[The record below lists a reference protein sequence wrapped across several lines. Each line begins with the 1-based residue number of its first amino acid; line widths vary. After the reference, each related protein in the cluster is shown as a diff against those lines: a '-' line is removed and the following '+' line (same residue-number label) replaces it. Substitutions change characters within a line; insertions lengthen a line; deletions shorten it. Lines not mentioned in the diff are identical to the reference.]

1 MDIDLESNSSYQ
13 GNPTRWTTY
22 LSSLPLINQS
32 SFFYKDE
39 TLDIGYILTNPLII
53 VDSQTYKK
61 LGTINVDSSHLFL
74 ITSKRFCGF
83 FSSEE
88 TFNILVCSMNNE
100 FFVYTMIPFS
110 QFNNYPIVNYEFKS
124 IIVNR
129 NIENRIMKFKYLQN
143 SEKILYFIT
152 INDKSQ
158 INFLTLDGRS
168 FKGDITQLPNMNKSS
183 FSFWHFSNTIYDDIS
198 QMPLYL
204 LNPFSYSEYYSG
216 NSDNNILLILTEKY
230 LKILKFSIYDTYV
243 SPEIIYTNYNIKIEL
258 LDIIQDYNNLCD
270 IITCD
275 CYFDSNYKVYVI
287 YIIIQNKFKKFFLYK
302 KEISLYNKNI
312 PENLS
317 YIEVTNYYLGN
328 PNSCLIT
335 NKFGDEMMLLISG
348 GNVVYISQ
356 NLKVNKNLNLNFNS
370 INPINSREVF
380 AIDICDLKKGIL
392 NIHYRNKI
400 GIYDKTE
407 NVLREIENSNFIQRD
422 NQRLQEK
429 LQQISQ
435 ESNYAAINDF
445 FAQSFQDFEKNKI
458 VKPEIKEDFSQI
470 INNEHNLITFCIILT
485 ETVKNFLND
494 DSLNIEVINKK
505 CPKAESVIVEY
516 LNRKLEMINNIFS
529 FLENLNF
536 LRIANNISEKQKTLL
551 FLYNSIE
558 KLKAAICIREGENKI
573 LSEKLGLILSNN
585 VELTKSPILDFFN
598 VFYSKMEK
606 ELNVPSNTH
615 FSKQFLYLKINHIN
629 NDFLKNFF
637 GLISTILNK
646 HIFNEIQKAE
656 YLNSLLDIFNKISI
670 EIIKEYITKNEK
682 MTDENGINQIFIN
695 SRDSFWVLNKNH
707 LDNNL
712 LSFYRLILA
721 FKSSREG
728 RKLEN
733 DKIIL
738 FAEKLLKLYQLYFM
752 NYNNSTQHKRDFYSK
767 KIEILNGLIP
777 INAAKCFQLSMDFDD
792 YYTSSLLF
800 YKHKNDKV
808 GKKNELILNN
818 NSNNEEKYAP
828 NNFETF
834 EPFIKYMK
842 TKSFKTRIFIL
853 KQVLK
858 LEIEAAQSNKEN
870 EEQFYNF
877 EYFDNFKEFLEE
889 ISDVVSKYPKLN
901 HFFNLYVNHL
911 KQEEKKE
918 DYKLTNPNE
927 LEVILTKTSNKNDNI
942 NMIHMTKI
950 QKVMQLTNISKD
962 NENINQDLTELYKLN
977 TLLSIIFMAK
987 KAKYPLNQKENEQI
1001 YEQFPKLAEYLLSDY
1016 FFTQN
1021 NDFEERKN
1029 IIFSVFHVLKMLK
1042 FENKISKED
1051 EEKIRNRAFYKAI
1064 KSDAVKVKIEMY
1076 YYETYFFDKM
1086 DDEMRNYF
1094 LNIVI
1099 TVPLM
1104 RMYLGNEELVHK
1116 ITEEIENEEKFISHE
1131 YEEYY
1136 MLLKKDNLN
1145 QNINN
1150 NNSISFPFN

>member
-1 MDIDLESNSSYQ
+1 MDIDLESNSSYHA
-13 GNPTRWTTY
+13 NPTRWTTY

-61 LGTINVDSSHLFL
+61 LGTIHVDSSHLFL

-83 FSSEE
+83 FSDE
-88 TFNILVCSMNNE
+88 TFNILVYSMNNE
-100 FFVYTMIPFS
+100 LFLYTMVPFS
-110 QFNNYPIVNYEFKS
+110 QFNNSSMINFECKS

-129 NIENRIMKFKYLQN
+129 TIENRIMKCKYIQN
-143 SEKILYFIT
+143 SEQILYFII

-158 INFLTLDGRS
+158 INFLTLDIRN
-168 FKGDITQLPNMNKSS
+168 FKGEITQLANMNKSS
-183 FSFWHFSNTIYDDIS
+183 FSFWPFSNAIYDDIS

-230 LKILKFSIYDTYV
+230 LKILRFSVHDTYV
-243 SPEIIYTNYNIKIEL
+243 SPEIIYTNYNIKKEL
-258 LDIIQDYNNLCD
+258 LELIQDYNNQCD

-275 CYFDSNYKVYVI
+275 CYFESNNKVYVI
-287 YIIIQNKFKKFFLYK
+287 YIIIQNKFKKYYLYK
-302 KEISLYNKNI
+302 KEIALYNKNI

-317 YIEVTNYYLGN
+317 YIEVTNHYLGN
-328 PNSCLIT
+328 PNSRLVT
-335 NKFGDEMMLLISG
+335 NKFGDEMMLLLSG

-356 NLKVNKNLNLNFNS
+356 NLKVEKKFSFNVNS

-380 AIDICDLKKGIL
+380 AIDIFDLKNGIL

-400 GIYDKTE
+400 GIHDKTE

-422 NQRLQEK
+422 NQPLQAKLQER
-429 LQQISQ
+429 SQ
-435 ESNYAAINDF
+435 ESNYAIINQF
-445 FAQSFQDFEKNKI
+445 FVQSFQDFEKNKI
-458 VKPEIKEDFSQI
+458 VRPEIKEDFSQI
-470 INNEHNLITFCIILT
+470 LNNEHNLISFSTILM

-505 CPKAESVIVEY
+505 CPKAESVIAEY
-516 LNRKLEMINNIFS
+516 LKRKLEMVNNIFS
-529 FLENLNF
+529 FLENLDF
-536 LRIANNISEKQKTLL
+536 LRISNNISEKQKTLL
-551 FLYNSIE
+551 YLYNSIE
-558 KLKAAICIREGENKI
+558 KLKAAISIREGENKI
-573 LSEKLGLILSNN
+573 LGENFNLSLTNNSNLSKTPLI
-585 VELTKSPILDFFN
+585 DFFN
-598 VFYSKMEK
+598 DFYSKMK
-606 ELNVPSNTH
+606 NELNVPSNTQ

-637 GLISTILNK
+637 NSISTTFNQPIY
-646 HIFNEIQKAE
+646 NEIEKAE
-656 YLNSLLDIFNKISI
+656 YLNSLLDILNEISL
-670 EIIKEYITKNEK
+670 EIIKEYMTKNEK
-682 MTDENGINQIFIN
+682 MTEENGINQIFIN

-712 LSFYRLILA
+712 LGFYHLILN
-721 FKSSREG
+721 FKGSKEG
-728 RKLEN
+728 GKLEN
-733 DKIIL
+733 GKIIL
-738 FAEKLLKLYQLYFM
+738 FAEQLLKLYQLYFL

-767 KIEILNGLIP
+767 KIEILTGLIP

-800 YKHKNDKV
+800 YTHKNDKV
-808 GKKNELILNN
+808 LEKSKLILDNK
-818 NSNNEEKYAP
+818 SNNAEYSDP
-828 NNFETF
+828 NKFETL

-858 LEIEAAQSNKEN
+858 LEIETAQKKNN
-870 EEQFYNF
+870 VPQFYNF
-877 EYFDNFKEFLEE
+877 EYFDNFKDFLEE
-889 ISDVVSKYPKLN
+889 ISIIVGKYPKLN

-911 KQEEKKE
+911 KQKEKQE
-918 DYKLTNPNE
+918 DYKLTNLNE
-927 LEVILTKTSNKNDNI
+927 LEVILTQTSNKNDNI

-950 QKVMQLTNISKD
+950 QKVMQLINLSKD

-977 TLLSIIFMAK
+977 TLLSIIFLAK

-1001 YEQFPKLAEYLLSDY
+1001 YNQFPKLAEYLLSDY
-1016 FFTQN
+1016 FFTEH

-1029 IIFSVFHVLKMLK
+1029 IIFSIFHVLKMLK
-1042 FENKISKED
+1042 LEKKISIED
-1051 EEKIRNRAFYKAI
+1051 EENIRKRAFYKAI
-1064 KSDAVKVKIEMY
+1064 KSDAVKVKNEMY
-1076 YYETYFFDKM
+1076 YYETYSFEKM
-1086 DDEMRNYF
+1086 HDEMRNYF

-1104 RMYLGNEELVHK
+1104 RMYLGNDELVHK
-1116 ITEEIENEEKFISHE
+1116 IAEEIENEDKFISHE
-1131 YEEYY
+1131 YAEYY

-1145 QNINN
+1145 NNIN
-1150 NNSISFPFN
+1150 NNSISLN